1 MYDSFYFGENI
12 EDYKAIGKRIIEERK
27 HFRKISQ
34 DRMAEELG
42 MYQADISNLKK
53 AEMGSE
59 ITDLSKFDL
68 IAEYFDISLV

>member
-1 MYDSFYFGENI
+1 
-12 EDYKAIGKRIIEERK
+12 
-27 HFRKISQ
+27 
-34 DRMAEELG
+34 MAEELG